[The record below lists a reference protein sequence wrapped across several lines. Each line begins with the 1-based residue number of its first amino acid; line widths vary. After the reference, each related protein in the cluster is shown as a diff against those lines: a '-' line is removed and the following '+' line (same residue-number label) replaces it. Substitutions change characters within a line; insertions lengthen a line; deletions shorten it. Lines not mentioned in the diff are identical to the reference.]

1 MGTGHGTFS
10 VAEVVPTYGT
20 LGTAVSLHFT
30 NEAYQSRLLKDAPET
45 VPFRPEPRWTGTEA
59 APHRAS
65 YVI

>member
-1 MGTGHGTFS
+1 

-45 VPFRPEPRWTGTEA
+45 VPFRPEQR
-59 APHRAS
+59 
-65 YVI
+65 